1 MKEFDPEEIVQN
13 FVLPVKLTKKERKEA
28 AEQLAKART
37 KFRSTPQPK
46 FHSLLQLYE
55 HLPDHERIITDVL
68 RQLIIHHLPKDHKEK
83 LAFNV
88 PCFYC
93 KKRICIIWPASV
105 KGGGV
110 KEGVLLGFS
119 QGYKLKDR
127 YNYLERGT
135 NKRIY
140 YKIILSPDDIDEV
153 AIADLL
159 KEALK
164 IDR

>member
-1 MKEFDPEEIVQN
+1 M
-13 FVLPVKLTKKERKEA
+13 R
-28 AEQLAKART
+28 
-37 KFRSTPQPK
+37 TPQPK
-46 FHSLLQLYE
+46 FQSLLQLYD
-55 HLPDHERIITDVL
+55 HLPDNERIITDVL
-68 RQLIIHHLPKDHKEK
+68 RQIIIQHLPKDHKEK

-127 YNYLERGT
+127 HKYLEHGT

-140 YKIILSPDDIDEV
+140 YKIIRSADDIDEM
-153 AIADLL
+153 AIIDLL
-159 KEALK
+159 KEALQ
-164 IDR
+164 IDK

>member
-1 MKEFDPEEIVQN
+1 M
-13 FVLPVKLTKKERKEA
+13 
-28 AEQLAKART
+28 RT
-37 KFRSTPQPK
+37 PRPK

-68 RQLIIHHLPKDHKEK
+68 RQLIIYHLPKDHKEK

-88 PCFYC
+88 PCFYG

-105 KGGGV
+105 PGGGV

-127 YNYLERGT
+127 HKYLEHGT
-135 NKRIY
+135 NKRLY
-140 YKIILSPDDIDEV
+140 YKIIRSMDDIDEV
-153 AIADLL
+153 AIKDLL

-164 IDR
+164 IDH

>member
-1 MKEFDPEEIVQN
+1 M
-13 FVLPVKLTKKERKEA
+13 
-28 AEQLAKART
+28 
-37 KFRSTPQPK
+37 
-46 FHSLLQLYE
+46 
-55 HLPDHERIITDVL
+55 
-68 RQLIIHHLPKDHKEK
+68 
-83 LAFNV
+83 

-135 NKRIY
+135 NKRIC

>member
-1 MKEFDPEEIVQN
+1 M
-13 FVLPVKLTKKERKEA
+13 
-28 AEQLAKART
+28 RT
-37 KFRSTPQPK
+37 PKPK

-68 RQLIIHHLPKDHKEK
+68 RQIIIQYLPKDHKEK

-93 KKRICIIWPASV
+93 KKRICIVWPASV

-110 KEGVLLGFS
+110 KDGVLLGFS

-127 YNYLERGT
+127 HKYLERGT

-140 YKIILSPDDIDEV
+140 YKIIRSMDDIDEV
-153 AIADLL
+153 AIVDLL

-164 IDR
+164 IDK